1 MHKIL
6 RNRALSVLS
15 LAATILLVALAC
27 GMSAF
32 AQTLTTGAI
41 SGTVKDPTGAVVPNA
56 TVTVTNVGTGAVR
69 TTLSNASGE
78 YVIPQLNPGQYKVK
92 VAATGFR
99 EEEVGP
105 VTVAVSQVAMVDV
118 RLEVGRVTQLVEVTA
133 QAAIISTDNPNTT
146 TNLSASQ
153 LDVIPNPGADLSYE
167 ANFAPG
173 AVMNTT
179 SGYGNTEFNGMSSIS
194 NNFTIDGLDANDPFL
209 NLNNSGATDLQLG
222 LYSMQEVT
230 VNTSSY
236 SVDQGRMP
244 AAQINYVT
252 KSGSNNWHGNASEIW
267 NGTRMNAADYFTNS
281 HMFESPAP
289 TKPFTNV
296 NEFDGAV
303 GGPIKHDKLFF
314 FTDLEGIRIVLPVVG
329 SATTPSAN
337 YETYTTAQL
346 ALGGCDYQLDPGGCA
361 AGTSSYVYSANPK
374 EAPYYQTIF
383 SLYGNK
389 GGTPVAAMG
398 CPLNPDGSL
407 LPIPSPAT
415 GYTMVNGSP
424 VANVQIPDGTGC
436 TLSRTFALTNKTGE
450 TLWTIKVDHN
460 VNSSNTV
467 WYRFVMDNGLQAA
480 YTDPINAAF
489 NEYSDQP
496 ERSNNAGWTHTFSP
510 NMVNQFNPGWA
521 WYRAL
526 WLNTPQATATFP
538 TVLYGPANYA
548 FTTLGG
554 EDMYW
559 PEGRNVMQWQL
570 NDNLSWTKGRN
581 EFKFG
586 ANLRRVLVSDH
597 DFGTFD
603 TPMILQASLPEFT
616 YGVTDYTYQAF
627 AKSLD
632 EPFGIVNLDS
642 YFMDT
647 MKATPKLTLTLGIR
661 AAWNSD
667 PVDQHSLISRLNGSF
682 YNINHDVDQPL
693 NSVITPG
700 LSTTFAATPKIMW
713 QPRVAFAYRVRPNT
727 VLRGG
732 FGVFSDIFP
741 ASLAD
746 SMATNP
752 PFDNTFNEGLFGLDN
767 GTGIAPG
774 VPGSAIS
781 AAINDNQ
788 HYVSLFNSGTLSCA
802 STKAAP
808 FPNCIP
814 QASIAAVENYTRY
827 PYDLEYSFGI
837 ERQFGA
843 NWGLDVKYQGTQ
855 GRQIPYNY
863 DPNGAETL
871 CQGCYAPYPYYHT
884 APAQSP
890 DPRFAGVTQW
900 TEGGNSGYNALQVTG
915 RKRMS
920 HGFNFELNYTWS
932 HCLDTTS
939 NGISPFDFLG
949 VIQDPAP
956 GELYRDHG
964 PCDFDFRHVLNGFYA
979 YQLPFHT
986 SNAFLN
992 KAISGWQ
999 LSGSIFYHT
1008 GQPFSILSS
1017 TLGGT
1022 LINTSGAIF
1031 ANRVPGQPLYNKANI
1046 GTDCVANPAG
1056 CITTAGN
1063 VQWLNPN
1070 AFLSTEDTD
1079 TTMCVAPV
1087 SSLSGVAGAVANGA
1101 INSTLCQSGNMQRN
1115 FLRGPRFSWEDFFLT
1130 KKFKLTEH
1138 ATFSV
1143 DGQFY
1148 NVFNHPNFATFGNV
1162 TAGTPGDISTLHGF
1176 GNISGMSQPPTGL
1189 LGSGFGQDTS
1199 VRMIAFRARLE
1210 F

>member
-1 MHKIL
+1 LVI
-6 RNRALSVLS
+6 ALFSTFFLYS
-15 LAATILLVALAC
+15 AIAA
-27 GMSAF
+27 

-41 SGTVKDPTGAVVPNA
+41 SGAVTDPTGAVVPHA
-56 TVTVTNVGTGAVR
+56 TVTATNTGTGAVR
-69 TTLSNASGE
+69 TTHTNANGE
-78 YVIPQLNPGQYKVK
+78 YVVAQLNPGQYRLKVE
-92 VAATGFR
+92 ATGFR

-105 VTVAVSQVAMVDV
+105 ITVAVSQVATMDV
-118 RLEVGRVTQLVEVTA
+118 RLEVGRMTQLVEVTE
-133 QAAIISTDNPNTT
+133 QAEIIQTSNPNTT

-179 SGYGNTEFNGMSSIS
+179 SGYGNTEFNGMSSES

-222 LYSMQEVT
+222 LYAMQEVS
-230 VNTSSY
+230 VNTDSY

-244 AAQINYVT
+244 AAQINYIT
-252 KSGSNNWHGNASEIW
+252 RSGTNKWHGNASEIW
-267 NGTRMNAADYFTNS
+267 NGTRMNAADYFTNARQ
-281 HMFESPAP
+281 FESPAP
-289 TKPFTNV
+289 QKPFTNV
-296 NEFDGAV
+296 NEFDAAF

-337 YETYTTAQL
+337 YEAYTSAQMTQ
-346 ALGGCDYQLDPGGCA
+346 GGCDYQLDPNGCA
-361 AGTSSYVYSANPK
+361 AGTSPYVYPANPQ
-374 EAPYYQTIF
+374 EAPYYTTMF

-389 GGTPVAAMG
+389 GGTPVTSLG

-415 GYTMVNGSP
+415 GYTMVKGSP
-424 VANVQIPDGTGC
+424 VANASIPDGAGC
-436 TLSRTFALTNKTGE
+436 ALSRTFALSNRTGE

-460 VNSSNTV
+460 INSNNTV
-467 WYRFVMDNGLQAA
+467 WYRFQLDNGLQAA

-489 NEYSDQP
+489 NEYSNQP
-496 ERSNNAGWTHTFSP
+496 ERNANAGWTHTFSP
-510 NMVNQFNPGWA
+510 TMVNQFNPGFA
-521 WYRAL
+521 WYEAL
-526 WLNTPQATATFP
+526 WLSTPQALATFP

-570 NDNLSWTKGRN
+570 NDNLSWTKGKN
-581 EFKFG
+581 DFKFG

-597 DFGTFD
+597 DFGTYD
-603 TPMILQASLPEFT
+603 TPMIFQASLPEFT
-616 YGVTDYTYQAF
+616 YGITDYTLQAF
-627 AKSLD
+627 PKSLD

-642 YFMDT
+642 YAMDT
-647 MKATPKLTLTLGIR
+647 LKATSKLTLTLGIR
-661 AAWNSD
+661 ASWNSN
-667 PVDQHSLISRLNGSF
+667 PVDQHSLISRLNGS
-682 YNINHDVDQPL
+682 YYDISHDVSQPL

-713 QPRVAFAYRVRPNT
+713 QPRVAFAYQAKPNT
-727 VLRGG
+727 VVRAG

-752 PFDNTFNEGLFGLDN
+752 PFDNIFSEGLFGLDH

-781 AAINDNQ
+781 AAIDDNQ
-788 HYVSLFNSGTLSCA
+788 AFVSSFSNGTLSCA
-802 STKAAP
+802 AP
-808 FPNCIP
+808 NAPSNCLP
-814 QASIAAVENYTRY
+814 QLAINAVQKYTHY

-837 ERQFGA
+837 QQQFKRD
-843 NWGLDVKYQGTQ
+843 WGLDLKYVGTQ
-855 GRQIPYNY
+855 GRQIPYNF

-871 CQGCYAPYPYYHT
+871 CQGCYAPYPYYAN
-884 APAQSP
+884 APTGSP

-900 TEGGNSGYNALQVTG
+900 VTGGNSDYNALQVSG

-920 HGFNFELNYTWS
+920 HGLNFEVNYSWS
-932 HCLDTTS
+932 RCLDATS
-939 NGISPFDFLG
+939 NGVAPFDFLG
-949 VIQDPAP
+949 VIQSPAP
-956 GELYRDHG
+956 GMLYRDHG
-964 PCDFDFRHVLNGFYA
+964 PCDFDFRHVVNGFYA

-992 KAISGWQ
+992 RVISGWQ

-1008 GQPFSILSS
+1008 GQPFSLVSS
-1017 TLGGT
+1017 TLSGV

-1046 GTDCVANPAG
+1046 GTDCVSNPAG
-1056 CITTAGN
+1056 CVTTAGN

-1070 AFLSTEDTD
+1070 AFLSVEDAD
-1079 TTMCVAPV
+1079 TTTCVAPV
-1087 SSLSGVAGAVANGA
+1087 SSLSGVAASVAAGANNA
-1101 INSTLCQSGNMQRN
+1101 TLCQNGNMQRN
-1115 FLRGPRFSWEDFFLT
+1115 FARGPGFSWEDFFLS
-1130 KKFKLTEH
+1130 KKFKLTERL
-1138 ATFSV
+1138 AFSV

-1148 NVFNHPNFATFGNV
+1148 NVFNHPNFGTFGNV

-1199 VRMIAFRARLE
+1199 VRMIALRARIE